1 MLLKQLTTLRRQT
14 PDNKIGGRMLR
25 EKARFYELQ
34 IMKAIKYRVSQK
46 AGEYGAK
53 IAPNEM
59 NFYIFFTNSD
69 L

>member
-1 MLLKQLTTLRRQT
+1 
-14 PDNKIGGRMLR
+14 MLR
-25 EKARFYELQ
+25 EQARFYELQ